1 MYNGGRPVTCREA
14 IALLGEY
21 LETTLPSS
29 AGTEIEAHLRDC
41 DECQA
46 YLNTYRRTSELTR
59 AALGVEMPAQMR
71 ERLRAFLVSRLG
83 RV

>member
-1 MYNGGRPVTCREA
+1 MTCRDA

-21 LETTLPSS
+21 LETTLAAST
-29 AGTEIEAHLRDC
+29 GTEIEAHLREC

-46 YLNTYRRTSELTR
+46 YLNTYRRASELTR
-59 AALGVEMPAQMR
+59 AALGVEMPARMR
-71 ERLRAFLVSRLG
+71 ERLRTFLVSRLG

>member
-1 MYNGGRPVTCREA
+1 MTCRDA

-21 LETTLPSS
+21 LDATLGAST
-29 AGTEIEAHLRDC
+29 GTDIEAHLRDC

-59 AALGVEMPAQMR
+59 A
-71 ERLRAFLVSRLG
+71 FLISRLG

>member
-1 MYNGGRPVTCREA
+1 VTCRDA

-21 LETTLPSS
+21 LEATLGAS
-29 AGTEIEAHLRDC
+29 TVTDIEAHLRDC

-59 AALGVEMPAQMR
+59 A
-71 ERLRAFLVSRLG
+71 FLISRLG

>member
-1 MYNGGRPVTCREA
+1 VTCRDA

-21 LETTLPSS
+21 LEATLGAS
-29 AGTEIEAHLRDC
+29 AGKEIEAHLRDC

-59 AALGVEMPAQMR
+59 A
-71 ERLRAFLVSRLG
+71 FLVSRLG

>member
-1 MYNGGRPVTCREA
+1 MTCRDA
-14 IALLGEY
+14 IALLGDHEA
-21 LETTLPSS
+21 TLGAS
-29 AGTEIEAHLRDC
+29 AGKELEAHLRDC

-59 AALGVEMPAQMR
+59 A
-71 ERLRAFLVSRLG
+71 FLVSRLG

>member
-1 MYNGGRPVTCREA
+1 MTCRDA

-21 LETTLPSS
+21 LEAPLGAS
-29 AGTEIEAHLRDC
+29 AGTEIEAHLRGC
-41 DECQA
+41 AECQA

-59 AALGVEMPAQMR
+59 A
-71 ERLRAFLVSRLG
+71 FLVSRLG

>member
-1 MYNGGRPVTCREA
+1 MTCRQA

-21 LETTLPSS
+21 PETTLGAS
-29 AGTEIEAHLRDC
+29 AGKEIEAHLLDC

-46 YLNTYRRTSELTR
+46 YLNTYRKTSELTR
-59 AALGVEMPAQMR
+59 AAAGVEMPAQMR
-71 ERLRAFLVSRLG
+71 KRLHAFLISRLS

>member
-1 MYNGGRPVTCREA
+1 MTCRDA
-14 IALLGEY
+14 IAVLGDY
-21 LETTLPSS
+21 LETALGPS

-59 AALGVEMPAQMR
+59 A
-71 ERLRAFLVSRLG
+71 FLISRLG